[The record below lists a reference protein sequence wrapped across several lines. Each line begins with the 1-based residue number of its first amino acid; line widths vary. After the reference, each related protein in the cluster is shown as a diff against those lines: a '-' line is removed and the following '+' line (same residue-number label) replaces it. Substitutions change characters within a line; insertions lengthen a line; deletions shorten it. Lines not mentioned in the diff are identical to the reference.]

1 MVKEGL
7 WPGCGGWFRVCF
19 YSGGKGGQRPFR
31 GLARLLEI
39 DVPEGASFSGSPK
52 RGVPGMC
59 RMVEVPLPE
68 SLGCAARIWY
78 QTLSRRH
85 RGGPIRSEK
94 MRVKRRARQKK
105 LTLEAL

>member
-1 MVKEGL
+1 MKEGL

-59 RMVEVPLPE
+59 RMVEMPLPFPLHVGQPRGLRQGE
-68 SLGCAARIWY
+68 RGCGLGEDGEAGSAARI
-78 QTLSRRH
+78 R
-85 RGGPIRSEK
+85 
-94 MRVKRRARQKK
+94 
-105 LTLEAL
+105 